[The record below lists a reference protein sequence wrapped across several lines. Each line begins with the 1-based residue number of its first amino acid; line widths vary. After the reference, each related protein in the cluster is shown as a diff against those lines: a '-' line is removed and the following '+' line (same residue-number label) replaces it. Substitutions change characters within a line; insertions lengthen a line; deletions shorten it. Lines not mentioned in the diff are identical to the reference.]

1 MSDNARQSMT
11 DKAGASLKPDSQK
24 STTEQLGDHVKGTG
38 DSIASTLQ
46 PQGEKSTTQ
55 KAGDAV
61 SGNSNHNDE
70 SLLQKT
76 KDAVGLGNK

>member
-11 DKAGASLKPDSQK
+11 DKAGAALKPDSQK
-24 STTEQLGDHVKGTG
+24 STTEQVGDHVKGTG

-46 PQGEKSTTQ
+46 PQGEKSTSQ

-61 SGNSNHNDE
+61 SGNSNQNDE

-76 KDAVGLGNK
+76 KDTIGLGNK